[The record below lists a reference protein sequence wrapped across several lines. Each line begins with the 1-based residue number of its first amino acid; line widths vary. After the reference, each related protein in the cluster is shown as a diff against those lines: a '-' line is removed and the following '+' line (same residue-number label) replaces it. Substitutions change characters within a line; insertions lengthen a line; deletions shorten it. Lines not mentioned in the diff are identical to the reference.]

1 MSSTSVTSST
11 GTSSSPI
18 SSLGVG
24 SGLDLSTLL
33 SNLQTAEQA
42 KLTPITNQQT
52 AANTKLSAYGVLQ
65 GALASFQAT
74 SAALGTASL
83 YNSTTTSSSNT
94 SVLGTT
100 ADSTAVAGS
109 YAVNVSQLAQAQTLI
124 SSGVVDST
132 GLQLGS
138 ATIQIQFGTTTTS
151 GGTTTFTPGSSAAT
165 SININGTNDT
175 LSGIRDA
182 INAANAGVTASIVND
197 GSGTPYHLSLTSN
210 TTGAASSMSI
220 SVSSNGSGSPTT
232 ISNLLTYNPGG
243 TTAMTQNI
251 AAQDAKLTIN
261 GLAVTSSTNAVQ
273 GAAQGVTLNL
283 ASTGTSTV
291 SVATNTSAMATAV
304 QSFVTSY
311 NTLQSTASQLS
322 AYDASTNTAGVLLGD
337 STLRVIENQLR
348 NVINTPQTAIGT
360 TGLTNLT
367 QIGISFNADGTMA
380 LDSSKLNAALTSN
393 RTGVAQLLSGTDGKS
408 GYGNQL
414 SNTATGFVST
424 TGALTSATNGV
435 NATLKSLA
443 TDYTS
448 TQAQI
453 TAAIAQYQAEF
464 QNLDTVMAQ
473 MNSTKTYLTQQFSSS
488 TSSSG

>member
-1 MSSTSVTSST
+1 MSSTSVSSST
-11 GTSSSPI
+11 SSPI

-33 SNLQTAEQA
+33 SNLQTAEQG

-65 GALASFQAT
+65 GALASFQT
-74 SAALGTASL
+74 ISAALGTASL

-94 SVLGTT
+94 SVLTTT

-109 YAVNVSQLAQAQTLI
+109 YAVSVSQLAQAQTLV
-124 SSGVVDST
+124 SNGVVDST

-138 ATIQIQFGTTTTS
+138 ATIQIQFGTTATS
-151 GGTTTFTPGSSAAT
+151 GGTTTFTPGSTPAA

-197 GSGTPYHLSLTSN
+197 GSGTPYHLVVTSN

-220 SVSSNGSGSPTT
+220 SVSSNGSGDPTT

-251 AAQDAKLTIN
+251 AAQNAKLTIN
-261 GLAVTSSTNAVQ
+261 GLAVTSASNTVQ

-283 ASTGTSTV
+283 AATGTSNV
-291 SVATNTSAMATAV
+291 SVAINTGAMATAV
-304 QSFVTSY
+304 QSFVTAY
-311 NTLQSTASQLS
+311 NTLQSTAAQLS
-322 AYDASTNTAGVLLGD
+322 SYDAASKSAGVLLGD
-337 STLRVIENQLR
+337 STLRVVENQLR
-348 NVINTPQTAIGT
+348 NVINTPQTPAGT
-360 TGLTNLT
+360 GGLTNLT
-367 QIGISFNADGTMA
+367 QIGISFNADGSMA
-380 LDSSKLNAALTSN
+380 LDSSKLNAALASN

-414 SNTATGFVST
+414 SAAAAGFVST

-435 NATLKSLA
+435 TATLKSLA
-443 TDYTS
+443 TEYTN
-448 TQAQI
+448 TQDQI
-453 TAAIAQYQAEF
+453 TAAIAQYKTEF
-464 QNLDTVMAQ
+464 QNLDTIMAQ
-473 MNSTKTYLTQQFSSS
+473 MNSTKNYLTQQFSSS
-488 TSSSG
+488 SSKG

>member
-1 MSSTSVTSST
+1 MSSTSVSSST
-11 GTSSSPI
+11 SSPI

-33 SNLQTAEQA
+33 TNLQTAEQA
-42 KLTPITNQQT
+42 KLTPITDEQT
-52 AANTKLSAYGVLQ
+52 AANSKLSAYGVLQ
-65 GALASFQAT
+65 SALASFQSA

-94 SVLGTT
+94 SVLTT
-100 ADSTAVAGS
+100 TSDNTAVAGS
-109 YAVNVSQLAQAQTLI
+109 YAVNVSQLAQSQTLVSNGI
-124 SSGVVDST
+124 TDST
-132 GLQLGS
+132 GQQLGS

-151 GGTTTFTPGSSAAT
+151 GTTTTFTPGSTAAT

-197 GSGTPYHLSLTSN
+197 GSSTPYHLVLTSN
-210 TTGAASSMSI
+210 STGAASSMSI
-220 SVSSNGSGSPTT
+220 SVSSNGSGDPTT

-261 GLAVTSSTNAVQ
+261 GLAITSASNSVQ

-283 ASTGTSTV
+283 ATAGTSTV
-291 SVATNTSAMATAV
+291 SVASNTSAMATGV
-304 QSFVTSY
+304 QSFVTAY
-311 NTLQSTASQLS
+311 NTLQSTAAQLS
-322 AYDASTNTAGVLLGD
+322 AYDASTSTAGVLLGD

-348 NVINTPQTAIGT
+348 NVINTPQTAVGT

-367 QIGISFNADGTMA
+367 QIGISFNADGSMA
-380 LDSSKLNAALTSN
+380 LDSSKLNAALSSN
-393 RTGVAQLLSGTDGKS
+393 RTGVAQLLSGTNGTS

-414 SNTATGFVST
+414 SAAATGFVST

-443 TDYTS
+443 TEYTN
-448 TQAQI
+448 TQTEINA
-453 TAAIAQYQAEF
+453 TIAQYQTEF
-464 QNLDTVMAQ
+464 QNLDTLMSQ

-488 TSSSG
+488 SSSSG